1 MSEMNFEDEN
11 TRRMNK
17 WNNSFINGELMVKDD
32 EGKIAEFVPLEVD
45 NNFEILSVGPHT
57 IRRKDNHKEVR
68 CNDYFRYM
76 GRSMIILNGKL
87 YPYIDMIDNQ
97 FYKTESKKVII

>member
-1 MSEMNFEDEN
+1 MSKEFNYSTEIQPIN
-11 TRRMNK
+11 TEPTN
-17 WNNSFINGELMVKDD
+17 FINGALMVKDD

-68 CNDYFRYM
+68 CNYDFSYM
-76 GRSMIILNGKL
+76 GQYMIILNGKL
-87 YPYIDMIDNQ
+87 YPHMEIVDNQ
-97 FYKTESKKVII
+97 FYKTKSKK